1 LFLRLE
7 MRSRH
12 SKVQRSIPGFSHV
25 KVGGG
30 VVEVDV
36 EVVAEVV
43 APVVE
48 VEVEVV
54 VTTVVVVGV
63 GFEQELLQIWA
74 RARWLRD
81 LSFFVH
87 AVHSPERS
95 RKLSFRHFCI
105 LLLRSR

>member
-1 LFLRLE
+1 

-36 EVVAEVV
+36 DVTEIV
-43 APVVE
+43 APVEDDDVD
-48 VEVEVV
+48 VDVD

-63 GFEQELLQIWA
+63 GFEQDDLQMRA

-87 AVHSPERS
+87 AVQSLERS
-95 RKLSFRHFCI
+95 RKLSFRHFSI

>member
-1 LFLRLE
+1 

-30 VVEVDV
+30 VDEVDV
-36 EVVAEVV
+36 EVVEIVV
-43 APVVE
+43 APVVDDELE
-48 VEVEVV
+48 VDVV

-63 GFEQELLQIWA
+63 GFEQDDVQMRA

-87 AVHSPERS
+87 AVHSVERL

-105 LLLRSR
+105 LMLRSR